1 MRISTRGL
9 VWIALVLAPTILGA
23 ARAYAQTAS
32 PTYYLVES
40 ILKTPDGRQ
49 IGVSVSLAKRTLQ
62 PDAGMIEERVLQLR
76 GVEPAKEFNTTI
88 KVDGAKG
95 RVSMPGGA
103 FEGEAQ
109 FTGAAWAW
117 TGMQFSGKTAD
128 GNQIVE
134 GKDEFRSNGMTA
146 DKRVLDA
153 SGKLLLVVHETG
165 TVISAPVY
173 EMLRSRLIPK

>member
-1 MRISTRGL
+1 MRISTGGL
-9 VWIALVLAPTILGA
+9 VSIALVLAPTLLGA
-23 ARAYAQTAS
+23 ARAFAQTTS
-32 PTYYLVES
+32 PTYYLIEG
-40 ILKTPDGRQ
+40 IMQTPDGRQ

-76 GVEPAKEFNTTI
+76 GREPATEFNTTI

-95 RVSMPGGA
+95 KVSMSGGE

-109 FTGAAWAW
+109 FIGAAWAW
-117 TGMQFSGKTAD
+117 TGMRFSGKTAD
-128 GNQIVE
+128 GKQIVE
-134 GKDEFRSNGMTA
+134 GKDEFRSTGMTA

-153 SGKLLLVVHETG
+153 SGKLLFLEHETG

-173 EMLRSRLIPK
+173 EMLRSRLMPK

>member
-1 MRISTRGL
+1 MRIPTGGL
-9 VWIALVLAPTILGA
+9 LSIALVLSPTLPGA
-23 ARAYAQTAS
+23 ARAFAQTTS
-32 PTYYLVES
+32 PTYYLVEG
-40 ILKTPDGRQ
+40 IMQTPDGRQ

-62 PDAGMIEERVLQLR
+62 PDAGTIEERVLQLR
-76 GVEPAKEFNTTI
+76 GREPATEFDTTI

-95 RVSMPGGA
+95 KVSGGG
-103 FEGEAQ
+103 FEGDAQ

-117 TGMQFSGKTAD
+117 DGMQFSGKTAD

-173 EMLRSRLIPK
+173 EMLRSRLMPK

>member
-1 MRISTRGL
+1 MRISTAGRVFL
-9 VWIALVLAPTILGA
+9 ALVLASTILGA
-23 ARAYAQTAS
+23 ARVYAQTAS
-32 PTYYLVES
+32 QTYYLLES
-40 ILKTPDGRQ
+40 IMKTPDGRQ
-49 IGVSVSLAKRTLQ
+49 VGVSVSLVRRTLQ
-62 PDAGMIEERVLQLR
+62 PDAGMIEERVLELR

-95 RVSMPGGA
+95 KVSMSGGE

-117 TGMQFSGKTAD
+117 TGMQFSGKMAG

-153 SGKLLLVVHETG
+153 SGKLLFSSHETG

-173 EMLRSRLIPK
+173 EMLRSRLMPK